1 MTTYDPAGGL
11 EACKRIDIKDPLLRA
26 CLHGGY
32 VGAGLKLNGVLHG
45 GHLREGRGSEARQL
59 LSYILRSALGVVRLP
74 GTLDI
79 PFDRAVFDHFS
90 RNDLHGAI
98 KDAKRIYEHTQA
110 QLLGV
115 NKAKRDARITLRRGL
130 RPPEGPVADAIKQS
144 LCPDGT
150 GEWPYYFNSLTFFNA
165 DKVEFV
171 GSHKLVID
179 VPVTWIWA
187 CCYTVSD
194 LDYGDRT
201 DEEFLVVCR
210 SSRGA
215 LKVPASTL
223 QRQVEPG
230 GGSGQ
235 LHDWTPLDPMTVSGN
250 RKDRRLALAQ
260 ALSQLTQSGLD
271 PETGGDSWFR
281 PVCQYRPGGWE
292 SRLSAIGRRLD
303 SWRGDAS
310 RKRASARVGKKPRED
325 R

>member
-26 CLHGGY
+26 CLHGGN
-32 VGAGLKLNGVLHG
+32 VGGGLKLNGVLHG

-79 PFDRAVFDHFS
+79 PFDRSVFDRFS
-90 RNDLHGAI
+90 RDDLRGAI
-98 KDAKRIYEHTQA
+98 KDAKRIYDHTQA

-115 NKAKRDARITLRRGL
+115 NKAERDARITLRRGL
-130 RPPEGPVADAIKQS
+130 RPPEGPVADAMKQS
-144 LCPDGT
+144 LCPEGAGT
-150 GEWPYYFNSLTFFNA
+150 WPYYFNSLTFFNA
-165 DKVEFV
+165 DKAEFV

-179 VPVTWIWA
+179 VPVAWVWA

-194 LDYGDRT
+194 LDYGERT

-210 SSRGA
+210 SSRG
-215 LKVPASTL
+215 LLNVPASAL

-230 GGSGQ
+230 GFGGQ
-235 LHDWTPLDPMTVSGN
+235 PYDWTPLDPVTVSGGGI
-250 RKDRRLALAQ
+250 DRRRTLAQ
-260 ALSQLTQSGLD
+260 ALSQLTQSGLE
-271 PETGGDSWFR
+271 PQTGGDSWTR
-281 PVCQYRPGGWE
+281 PVCQYHPGVWE

-310 RKRASARVGKKPRED
+310 RKRASARVYKKPRED